1 MNDAVITALIS
12 GVCVAIPTII
22 SVIVTSSTRDA
33 VNEERISF
41 LSEKIDKLS
50 EKVMKHNNL
59 VERMIAV
66 EKDVKSAFRQI
77 DELKEIK

>member
-1 MNDAVITALIS
+1 MDTTIITAIIS
-12 GVCVAIPTII
+12 GLFVAIPTII